1 MNLAVASTI
10 FSPEEAVD
18 ILESVIKQSQA
29 EDVFV
34 SLSSQ
39 ESALSRFSENQIS
52 QNIQKNKFNLTITS
66 YFGKRSASASTTE
79 LDPDAIAQTL
89 RRCEDLARFAPE
101 DPEWVELLAPQTYEA
116 REPAFDLAT
125 ADLSPLARGEIV
137 QQVGAL
143 SAKAGVAGSGTFSTN
158 VSLQAIANSAG
169 LRGCDRNTRADFSFT
184 ARQDNGSSWS
194 QITAWGV
201 EQLPIIET
209 TEQVIT
215 KAIASRNP
223 QEVKPGDY
231 TVIFEPSA
239 MAGLLPWVIW
249 NLDARAADEG
259 RSFMSRTDDSG
270 QPMGNRVG
278 EELFSPLVQIERN
291 PAHPLLQSGRF
302 FGNGLANNY
311 LEVVRDGIPQTL
323 SYSRYWAQQQDKKP
337 NGSLFPI
344 VMSGGEQTIDD
355 LIADTE
361 RGVLVSRA
369 WYVRYVNPRTLE
381 VTGMT
386 RDGTFWIEEGKIVYP
401 IKNLRFN
408 QSLPAMLKN
417 MEAVG
422 RTKRCGTSVIPTCKV
437 NNFHFSS
444 ITDSI

>member
-10 FSPEEAVD
+10 LGQEEAVD
-18 ILESVIKQSQA
+18 ILESVIEKSQA
-29 EDVFV
+29 DDVFV

-52 QNIQKNKFNLTITS
+52 QNIQKNKFSLTITS

-101 DPEWVELLAPQTYEA
+101 DPEWVELLAPQTYEE
-116 REPAFDLAT
+116 RQPAFDLAT
-125 ADLSPLARGEIV
+125 ADLTPLTRGEIV
-137 QQVGAL
+137 QEVCQL
-143 SAKAGVAGSGTFSTN
+143 SVKAGVAGSGTFSTN
-158 VSLQAIANSAG
+158 VALQAIANSAG

-194 QITAWGV
+194 QLTAWGV
-201 EQLPIIET
+201 EQLPILDA
-209 TEQVIT
+209 TEKVIQ
-215 KAIASRNP
+215 KAILSRNP
-223 QEVKPGDY
+223 QEVAPGDY
-231 TVIFEPSA
+231 TVIFEPNA

-249 NLDARAADEG
+249 NMDARAADEG
-259 RSFMSRTDDSG
+259 RSFMSCTDEAG

-278 EELFSPLVQIERN
+278 EELFSPLVQIQRN
-291 PAHPLLQSGRF
+291 PTHPLLQSGRF
-302 FGNGLANNY
+302 FGNGLGNSY
-311 LEVVRDGIPQTL
+311 LEIVRDGSPQAL
-323 SYSRYWAQQQDKKP
+323 SYSCYWAQQKGKEA
-337 NGSLFPI
+337 NGSFFPI
-344 VMSGGEQTIDD
+344 VMAGSEKTVDD
-355 LIADTE
+355 LIAGTE
-361 RGVLVSRA
+361 KGILVTRA

-386 RDGTFWIEEGKIVYP
+386 RDGTFWIEEGKIAYP

-417 MEAVG
+417 IEAVG
-422 RTKRCGTSVIPTCKV
+422 MTKRCGTSVIPACKV